1 MIRLANNR
9 LEANPN
15 SDRMTA
21 KRKVRC
27 GRQFSRLHSR
37 VARAA
42 ASITGCRANVHT
54 PQPVSA
60 MASEAMPETVM
71 EYRFICVNG
80 LKRICLF
87 SMVLCMIVSA
97 LMGSARK
104 MTADSSTSF
113 GLVKEAGYQ
122 RGTAHQHSIQQDT
135 HSQIEPEDGTELF
148 CSRLFLLNECG
159 TESAVQYDI
168 GNCAEKWQA
177 SLPAHSLQRR
187 VYWLRG
193 YRQ

>member
-1 MIRLANNR
+1 MRLANNR

-104 MTADSSTSF
+104 MTADSSTSL
-113 GLVKEAGYQ
+113 GWLKKRAISGEQPISTPYSRILIPRLNQ
-122 RGTAHQHSIQQDT
+122 K
-135 HSQIEPEDGTELF
+135 TELN
-148 CSRLFLLNECG
+148 S
-159 TESAVQYDI
+159 SAVV
-168 GNCAEKWQA
+168 
-177 SLPAHSLQRR
+177 SFF
-187 VYWLRG
+187 
-193 YRQ
+193 